1 MAQNNLAE
9 AFPASKPVKRRIPDI
24 KEGTL
29 YKAKAVAIPKS
40 LPFSKFEKILMTFCG
55 IILTGL
61 MIFVVS
67 GKIALSSAEHDLSS
81 SQAQVTKV
89 TSDNS
94 NLKQEVNQLSS
105 RTRLNKIAKQYG
117 LSLTTQNIRNVN
129 K

>member
-9 AFPASKPVKRRIPDI
+9 AFPAHKPIKRHVPDL

-29 YKAKAVAIPKS
+29 HKAKAVVIPKS

-61 MIFVVS
+61 MIFVIS
-67 GKIALSSAEHDLSS
+67 GKISLSGAEHELSS
-81 SQAQVTKV
+81 SQEQVTKV
-89 TSDNS
+89 TSNNS

-105 RTRLNKIAKQYG
+105 RSRLNKIAKQYG
-117 LSLTTQNIRNVN
+117 LSLTTQNIRNVD

>member
-9 AFPASKPVKRRIPDI
+9 AFPAHKPIKRHVPDL
-24 KEGTL
+24 KEDTL
-29 YKAKAVAIPKS
+29 HKAKAVVIPKS

-61 MIFVVS
+61 MIFVIS
-67 GKIALSSAEHDLSS
+67 GKISLSGAEHELSS
-81 SQAQVTKV
+81 SQEQVTKV
-89 TSDNS
+89 TSNNS

-105 RTRLNKIAKQYG
+105 RSRLNKIAKQYG